1 MIIMPL
7 GLDHW
12 EYQGTQSEKGRIKC
26 NPQWDLGN
34 QYRCTEK
41 QKKQKK
47 LCHNL
52 LYNTCIT
59 TGPDFFSSHNA
70 QRSIF
75 YLHFNCNLKVFM
87 KKKKMKENA
96 TKKSEN
102 VNLCLYLNFLF

>member
-1 MIIMPL
+1 MVGPWKPVQMYSKI
-7 GLDHW
+7 
-12 EYQGTQSEKGRIKC
+12 EKI
-26 NPQWDLGN
+26 
-34 QYRCTEK
+34 E
-41 QKKQKK
+41 K

-102 VNLCLYLNFLF
+102 VKLCLYLNFFYFDQLSALKIG